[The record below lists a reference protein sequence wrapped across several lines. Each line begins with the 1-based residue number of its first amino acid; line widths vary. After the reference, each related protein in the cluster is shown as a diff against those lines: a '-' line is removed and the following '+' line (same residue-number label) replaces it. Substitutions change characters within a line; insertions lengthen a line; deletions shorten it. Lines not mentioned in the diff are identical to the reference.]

1 MILAAGLTPALQ
13 QIYAFDRFRPGEVNR
28 AVERAQCASGKVL
41 NVGVTLHSLGCE
53 NRVLSVAGRA
63 DRATINR
70 EFAPLGISCRWI
82 ETAAPTRTCTTI
94 LDRQTG
100 TTTELV
106 ENAGPLSA
114 SELAEFRAAFNE
126 EAAKA
131 NFLVVT
137 GSLPAG
143 TPTTFF
149 GELLADV
156 LCPVLLDI
164 RGPELLLALEHR
176 PLVVKPNREELAATV
191 GRPLARDQDL
201 HDAMAELNNRGA
213 QWVVVTAG
221 KQSVWVRGGG
231 RLYRLDPPHL
241 DRVVNPIG
249 CGDVMAAGIAVG
261 IARGDDPLESVRFG
275 IAAAAESALTLLPAR
290 IDSSRISTRL
300 STIAMSQVRMR
311 NVAACGRRFPARP
324 RDLPCQ

>member
-1 MILAAGLTPALQ
+1 MQ

-28 AVERAQCASGKVL
+28 AVERAKCASGKVL
-41 NVGVTLHSLGCE
+41 NVSVALHFLGCE
-53 NRVLSVAGRA
+53 SRVLTVVGSA
-63 DRATINR
+63 DRAMVDG
-70 EFAPLGISCRWI
+70 EFTALGMSCRWI
-82 ETAAPTRTCTTI
+82 EMAAPTRTCTTI

-106 ENAGPLSA
+106 ENAGPMSA
-114 SELAEFRAAFNE
+114 SELATFQAVFKE

-131 NFLVVT
+131 NFLVLT

-143 TPTTFF
+143 TPPTFF
-149 GELLADV
+149 SELLADV
-156 LCPVLLDI
+156 RCPALLDI

-176 PLVVKPNREELAATV
+176 PLVVKPNREELAATI
-191 GRPLARDQDL
+191 GRPLARDEDL

-231 RLYRLDPPHL
+231 RLYQLDPPQL

-249 CGDVMAAGIAVG
+249 CGDVLAAAIAAA
-261 IARGDDPLESVRFG
+261 IDRGDDPLDAVRFG

-290 IDSSRISTRL
+290 FDGSRIPARL
-300 STIAMSQVRMR
+300 STIRTNPV
-311 NVAACGRRFPARP
+311 
-324 RDLPCQ
+324 L

>member
-13 QIYAFDRFRPGEVNR
+13 QIYAFDRFRPDEVNR
-28 AVERAQCASGKVL
+28 AVVRAQCASGKVL
-41 NVGVTLHSLGCE
+41 NVGAALHFLGCE
-53 NRVLSVAGRA
+53 SRVLSVVGDS
-63 DRATINR
+63 DRATVDG
-70 EFAPLGISCRWI
+70 EFTALGMSCRWI

-114 SELAEFRAAFNE
+114 SELAEFRAAFKE

-131 NFLVVT
+131 NFLVLT

-143 TPTTFF
+143 TPPIFF

-156 LCPVLLDI
+156 RCPVLLDI
-164 RGPELLLALEHR
+164 RGPELLLSLEHR

-191 GRPLARDQDL
+191 GRPLARDEDL
-201 HDAMAELNNRGA
+201 HDAMAELNERGA
-213 QWVVVTAG
+213 EWVVVTAG

-231 RLYRLDPPHL
+231 RLYRLDPPRL
-241 DRVVNPIG
+241 DRIVNPIG
-249 CGDVMAAGIAVG
+249 CGDVLAAAIAAAIV
-261 IARGDDPLESVRFG
+261 RGDDPLEAVRFG
-275 IAAAAESALTLLPAR
+275 IAAAVESALTLLPAR
-290 IDSSRISTRL
+290 FDGSRIPALL
-300 STIAMSQVRMR
+300 STITM
-311 NVAACGRRFPARP
+311 NPI
-324 RDLPCQ
+324 L

>member
-28 AVERAQCASGKVL
+28 AVERAQCSSGKVL
-41 NVGVTLHSLGCE
+41 NVGVALHFLGCE
-53 NRVLSVAGRA
+53 SRVLSVVGYA
-63 DRATINR
+63 DRATVDG
-70 EFAPLGISCRWI
+70 EFTTLGMSCRWI

-106 ENAGPLSA
+106 ENAGSLSA
-114 SELAEFRAAFNE
+114 SELAEFRAAFTE

-131 NFLVVT
+131 NFLVMT

-143 TPTTFF
+143 TPATFF

-156 LCPVLLDI
+156 RCPVLLDI
-164 RGPELLLALEHR
+164 RGPELFQALEHR

-191 GRPLARDQDL
+191 GRRLTRDEDL
-201 HDAMAELNNRGA
+201 HNAMAELIDRGA
-213 QWVVVTAG
+213 EWVVVTAG
-221 KQSVWVRGGG
+221 KQAVWVRGGDQ
-231 RLYRLDPPHL
+231 LYRLDPPRL
-241 DRVVNPIG
+241 DRIVNPIG
-249 CGDVMAAGIAVG
+249 CGDVLAAAIAAAIV
-261 IARGDDPLESVRFG
+261 RGDDPLEAVRFG

-290 IDSSRISTRL
+290 FAGSRIPARL
-300 STIAMSQVRMR
+300 SRITMNPI
-311 NVAACGRRFPARP
+311 
-324 RDLPCQ
+324 L

>member
-28 AVERAQCASGKVL
+28 AVERARCASGKVL
-41 NVGVTLHSLGCE
+41 NAGVALHLLGCE
-53 NRVLSVAGRA
+53 SRMLSVVGSA
-63 DRATINR
+63 DRATIDR
-70 EFAPLGISCRWI
+70 EFMALGTSCRWI

-114 SELAEFRAAFNE
+114 SELAEFRAAFKE

-131 NFLVVT
+131 NFLVLT

-143 TPTTFF
+143 TPPTIFC
-149 GELLADV
+149 ELLADV
-156 LCPVLLDI
+156 RCPALLDI

-176 PLVVKPNREELAATV
+176 PLVVKPNRDELGATV
-191 GRPLARDQDL
+191 GRPLTRDEDL
-201 HDAMAELNNRGA
+201 HGAMAELNDFGA
-213 QWVVVTAG
+213 KWVVVTAG
-221 KQSVWVRGGG
+221 KQSAWVRGGG
-231 RLYRLDPPHL
+231 RLYQLDPPQL
-241 DRVVNPIG
+241 DRIVNPIG
-249 CGDVMAAGIAVG
+249 CGDVLAAAIAAAIV
-261 IARGDDPLESVRFG
+261 RGDDPLEAVRFG

-290 IDSSRISTRL
+290 FDGSRIPARL
-300 STIAMSQVRMR
+300 SMITMNPV
-311 NVAACGRRFPARP
+311 
-324 RDLPCQ
+324 L

>member
-13 QIYAFDRFRPGEVNR
+13 QIYGFERFRPGEVNR

-41 NVGVTLHSLGCE
+41 NVGVALHFLGCE
-53 NRVLSVAGRA
+53 SRVLSVVGYA
-63 DRATINR
+63 DRATVDR
-70 EFAPLGISCRWI
+70 EFTALGMSCRWI
-82 ETAAPTRTCTTI
+82 ETGAATRACTTI

-114 SELAEFRAAFNE
+114 SELAEFRAVFKE

-131 NFLVVT
+131 NFLVLT

-149 GELLADV
+149 GELLAN
-156 LCPVLLDI
+156 LRCPVLLDI
-164 RGPELLLALEHR
+164 RGPELLRALEHR
-176 PLVVKPNREELAATV
+176 PFVVKPNREELAATV
-191 GRPLARDQDL
+191 DRPLARDEDL
-201 HDAMAELNNRGA
+201 HDAMAELNDRGA
-213 QWVVVTAG
+213 EWVVVTG
-221 KQSVWVRGGG
+221 GRQTVWVRGGG
-231 RLYRLDPPHL
+231 RLYRLDPPRL

-249 CGDVMAAGIAVG
+249 CGDVLAAGIAAAIV
-261 IARGDDPLESVRFG
+261 RGDDPPEAVRFG

-290 IDSSRISTRL
+290 FDCLRIATRL
-300 STIAMSQVRMR
+300 STI
-311 NVAACGRRFPARP
+311 NK
-324 RDLPCQ
+324 LPP